1 MFEFRCGTLYVLLGF
16 LWGGPLSR
24 FQWSWTAA
32 AKQLLRLRDVLS
44 KISLQKG
51 VEHAEWGTKDRN
63 IASNWS
69 QENVV
74 NTYGTSCLMQFD
86 KNRGEREGDRAN
98 NFHGDFAVEYWINM
112 DKL

>member
-1 MFEFRCGTLYVLLGF
+1 M
-16 LWGGPLSR
+16 
-24 FQWSWTAA
+24 
-32 AKQLLRLRDVLS
+32 LS

-86 KNRGEREGDRAN
+86 KNRGEREREIEPTIFMETLRSSIG
-98 NFHGDFAVEYWINM
+98 
-112 DKL
+112 